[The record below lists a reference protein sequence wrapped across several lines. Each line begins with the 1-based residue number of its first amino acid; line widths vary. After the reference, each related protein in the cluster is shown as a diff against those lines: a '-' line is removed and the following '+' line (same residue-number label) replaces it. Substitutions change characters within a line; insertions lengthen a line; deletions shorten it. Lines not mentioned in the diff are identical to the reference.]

1 MSSSAQDILDFAQDN
16 DVKFVRLAFCD
27 IFGVQK
33 NLAIMP
39 LTTAS
44 ALTAARSTAF

>member
-1 MSSSAQDILDFAQDN
+1 MSSSAQDILDFAQEN

-33 NLAIMP
+33 NLAI
-39 LTTAS
+39 LTTAL